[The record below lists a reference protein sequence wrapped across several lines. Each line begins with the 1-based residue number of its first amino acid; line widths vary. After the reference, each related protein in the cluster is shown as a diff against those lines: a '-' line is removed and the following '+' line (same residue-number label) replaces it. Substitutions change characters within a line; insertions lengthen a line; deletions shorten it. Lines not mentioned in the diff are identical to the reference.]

1 MEQSFWTKLSSYFV
15 DVGLAEETSA
25 YSGKLEVI
33 YRKGRYALCT
43 ENAVYSYDDLYVNF
57 RESFGRIGL
66 DNYKIENVLV
76 LGLGLGSIPLLLE
89 KKFKKK
95 YNYTLIEIDQ
105 KIVNLAKK
113 YTLSKLQ
120 SPMNVIC
127 ADALEYVKSCS
138 QTFDL
143 VAIDIFID
151 DQIPTSFESIQFLE
165 NVKKVLS
172 PNALLMYNRLTY
184 NDSLETKTKAFF
196 DNKFQK
202 VFNDATM
209 LSLRGNQM
217 LLSGISED

>member
-15 DVGLAEETSA
+15 DIVLTEETSA

-43 ENAVYSYDDLYVNF
+43 KNAVYSYDDLYVNF
-57 RESFGRIGL
+57 RESFRRIGL
-66 DNYKIENVLV
+66 DEYKIKNVLV

-89 KKFKKK
+89 KNFKKK

-105 KIVNLAKK
+105 KIVNLAQK

-120 SPMNVIC
+120 SPINVLC

-143 VAIDIFID
+143 VAIDVFID
-151 DQIPTSFESIQFLE
+151 DQIPSSFESIQFLE
-165 NVKKVLS
+165 NIKKVLS
-172 PNALLMYNRLTY
+172 PNALLMYNRLIYT
-184 NDSLETKTKAFF
+184 DSLETKTKAFF
-196 DNKFQK
+196 ENKFKK
-202 VFNDATM
+202 VFHDAAI
-209 LSLRGNQM
+209 LPLNGNQM
-217 LLSGISED
+217 LLSGISEK